1 MVSGVSNMYMGNLFR
16 LTGLGVCW
24 WVFLFTFGIFQT
36 IMWTII
42 LTGAIGIYINL
53 KDGFN

>member
-1 MVSGVSNMYMGNLFR
+1 MYMGNLFC
-16 LTGLGVCW
+16 LTGFAVCW
-24 WVFLFTFGIFQT
+24 WVFLFTFGLFQT

-42 LTGAIGIYINL
+42 LAGTIGIYINL

>member
-1 MVSGVSNMYMGNLFR
+1 MMDMGNLFR

-24 WVFLFTFGIFQT
+24 WVFLLTFGIFQT

-42 LTGAIGIYINL
+42 LAGAIGIYINL

>member
-1 MVSGVSNMYMGNLFR
+1 MVSGASNMNMTYLFR
-16 LTGLGVCW
+16 LTGIGVCW

-36 IMWTII
+36 IMWSII
-42 LTGAIGIYINL
+42 IAGAIGIYINL

>member
-1 MVSGVSNMYMGNLFR
+1 MYMGNLFR
-16 LTGLGVCW
+16 LTGHGVCW

-42 LTGAIGIYINL
+42 LAGAIGIYINI

>member
-16 LTGLGVCW
+16 LTGLGLCW
-24 WVFLFTFGIFQT
+24 WAFAFIVGFFQT

-42 LTGAIGIYINL
+42 LAACVGIYVNL